1 MAKLRNMKKLM
12 GDKSYIEKI
21 DRAVETSKEQGWAHW
36 YDTYPVPEQMVGF
49 LTTLKQHMPMA
60 KFYPS
65 EISREVMSNS
75 MGMHQ
80 HHYIVDEFSVYMD
93 AYPFDFGRVGYRDY
107 SAKGGA
113 DERTYGVYSRK
124 IQNDK
129 FQAGRDQY
137 NMVMSTDMK
146 KAVRNAN
153 KYVVPYTH
161 RELAHAYYK
170 NLHEHVESVYTD
182 KQAKM
187 QNVTNEI
194 TRNSKAILA
203 ELLHLKS
210 LGVQF
215 KTEAFIKA
223 SDMVEE
229 AVLEQQEEEKRNVTG
244 VFVRF
249 RHVGDEIYV
258 DLLEANDVRKNYS
271 MKCDNGSQPTTYL
284 MSDLPEDIVG
294 SISVL
299 NILADNQYVPRVG
312 QRIDDMTFWIE
323 RG

>member
-12 GDKSYIEKI
+12 ADKGYSEKI
-21 DRAVETSKEQGWAHW
+21 ARAKETSKEHGWVHW
-36 YDTYPVPEQMVGF
+36 YDDMPVPEEMVGF
-49 LTTLKQHMPMA
+49 LTTIKQYMPMA

-65 EISREVMSNS
+65 EITRVTNTIDGEYKTWFV
-75 MGMHQ
+75 
-80 HHYIVDEFSVYMD
+80 VDEVSVYMD
-93 AYPFDFGRVGYRDY
+93 GQPFDLGRVGYRDY
-107 SAKGGA
+107 SAKGGSSEA
-113 DERTYGVYSRK
+113 TYGVYSRK
-124 IQNDK
+124 IQNEK
-129 FQAGRDQY
+129 FAANRDQY
-137 NMVMSTDMK
+137 YMVMSTDMR
-146 KAVRNAN
+146 KAVRNAS

-161 RELAHAYYK
+161 RELAQAYYK
-170 NLHEHVESVYTD
+170 DLYNHVEQVYTD

-194 TRNSKAILA
+194 VNSRKAILA
-203 ELLHLKS
+203 ELLYLKS

-215 KTEAFIKA
+215 KTEQFIKA
-223 SDMVEE
+223 SDLVEE
-229 AVLEQQEEEKRNVTG
+229 AVLEQQEEEKRVVTG

-258 DLLEANDVRKNYS
+258 DVLEANDVRKHYN
-271 MKCDNGSQPTTYL
+271 MRCDNGSQPTTYL
-284 MSDLPEDIVG
+284 MSDLPGDIAG

-312 QRIDDMTFWIE
+312 QKVDDMTFWIE